1 MAIVGPGLH
10 LISYIVFAVHPP
22 YPVLVI
28 FFMLVGFGNGIL
40 DAAWCAWLG
49 NMANA
54 NHVTGFLQ
62 ASYALGATV
71 SPLIATALITKAGLG
86 WYTFYYLM
94 VFPLSSIRDEADKSR
109 LVARS
114 LSWSA
119 QLGHSGPRQ
128 VRFTS
133 SRTPVI
139 QIPAQVERDRHSR
152 TSLPG
157 FSPSSCSAIWVQK
170 VRTPLPHPPSY
181 SDNFY

>member
-1 MAIVGPGLH
+1 VEQLEEYYNLSYTVVSLVFLSPYAGYTLAAILNNALHVRFGQRGVAIVGPGLH
-10 LISYIVFAVHPP
+10 LISYMVFALHPP

-28 FFMLVGFGNGIL
+28 FYMLIGFGNGII

-94 VFPLSSIRDEADKSR
+94 VFALFF
-109 LVARS
+109 
-114 LSWSA
+114 
-119 QLGHSGPRQ
+119 GSG
-128 VRFTS
+128 
-133 SRTPVI
+133 RT
-139 QIPAQVERDRHSR
+139 
-152 TSLPG
+152 
-157 FSPSSCSAIWVQK
+157 
-170 VRTPLPHPPSY
+170 
-181 SDNFY
+181 